1 MQGYFYSIQ
10 YYTYTV
16 YNTVYILYTVYNTVC
31 ILYTVYNTYTVYAT
45 LVLSEF
51 RRGSQ
56 TLPGTRVTG
65 GC

>member
-10 YYTYTV
+10 YYTHTV
-16 YNTVYILYTVYNTVC
+16 YNTVYILYTVYNTV
-31 ILYTVYNTYTVYAT
+31 YNTYTVYAT
-45 LVLSEF
+45 LVVSEF